1 MKSSQRIKTII
12 IETVCLL
19 YILLFVYAAVS
30 KLMDFDNFQA
40 QLGQSPLLS
49 AYTGFV
55 SYTVILIEIIIAVL
69 LSIPRFRLIGLF
81 SSFCL
86 MVLFTAYIIIIT
98 NYSSY
103 LPCSCGGILENM
115 DWNEHLIFNICFVVL
130 AVIAIFSIINIKNE
144 NGSSGNKIKSKYSL
158 DNKSGTIHLGV
169 MTFICFTF
177 IFGLY
182 ISSDNL
188 MHNEN
193 PFIRRFIQG
202 SATKTVGTDLNSN
215 SQYFAGTDGNTIYL
229 GDNQAPLHITA
240 YDSTLKVKHHYKIQ
254 LEREDFP
261 FRSVQVRVAP
271 PYFYLI
277 DGTVPVIY
285 KGNISDWKAK
295 LLMHDNN
302 YYFSKAEIIAPNKI
316 VFRAQELKSLN
327 NTLGTFTFSDSLQV
341 EYAPKLLQ
349 KQIDGFFD
357 TDGMMHFDER
367 LQKFIYVYYYR
378 NQFIIADKN
387 LELMYRGNT
396 IDTTTH
402 ANLKIAHIKNTKQRK
417 IASPPSTVNQL
428 TAVSDKLL
436 FINSKLIGRYEPKEM
451 WKEASIVDVYNI
463 EKNTYLSSIYIYDVN
478 EAKVQSMLISGNNLY
493 AIIGHYL
500 HKYHLDKHFVTVPKI
515 TKQQKILPA
524 GSRVKTENL

>member
-1 MKSSQRIKTII
+1 MRLNAKILNLLLEFI
-12 IETVCLL
+12 CLL
-19 YILLFVYAAVS
+19 YILLFVYAAIS
-30 KLMDFDNFQA
+30 KFLDFENFQV

-55 SYTVILIEIIIAVL
+55 SYSVILIEIIISVL
-69 LSIPRFRLIGLF
+69 LSIPRVRLIGLF

-86 MVLFTAYIIIIT
+86 MILFTAYIIIIT

-103 LPCSCGGILENM
+103 VPCSCGGILENM

-130 AVIAIFSIINIKNE
+130 AVIAILSIINIKNE
-144 NGSSGNKIKSKYSL
+144 NGSSKNKIKSKYSL
-158 DNKSGTIHLGV
+158 DTKSGTILLGV
-169 MTFICFTF
+169 MTFICSTF
-177 IFGLY
+177 IAGLY
-182 ISSDNL
+182 ISSDNR

-202 SATKTVGTDLNSN
+202 SATKTAGTSLTSN
-215 SQYFAGTDGNTIYL
+215 SQYFAGTNGTIIYL

-240 YDSTLKVKHHYKIQ
+240 YDSTLKVKYHYKIQ

-261 FRSVQVRVAP
+261 FRTVQIRVAP
-271 PYFYLI
+271 PYFYLM

-302 YYFSKAEIIAPNKI
+302 YYFSKAEIIAANKI
-316 VFRAQELKSLN
+316 VFRAQESKSLN
-327 NTLGTFTFSDSLQV
+327 NILGTFTFSDSLEVQ
-341 EYAPKLLQ
+341 YAPKLLQ

-357 TDGMMHFDER
+357 TDGMMHYDEQ

-387 LELMYRGNT
+387 LNLIYRGTT

-402 ANLKIAHIKNTKQRK
+402 ANLKIAFIKNTKQRK

-428 TAVSDKLL
+428 TAVSDTLL
-436 FINSKLIGRYEPKEM
+436 FVNSKLIGRYEPKEM

-463 EKNTYLSSIYIYDVN
+463 EKNTYLSSIYIYNVN
-478 EAKVQSMLISGNNLY
+478 EEKVQSMLILGNNLY
-493 AIIGHYL
+493 TIIGHNL
-500 HKYHLDKHFVTVPKI
+500 HRYHLDKHFVTVPK
-515 TKQQKILPA
+515 TKNYRPVA
-524 GSRVKTENL
+524 GLRLKTCKKE